1 MTISK
6 LQQLAEDDLGCLVKE
21 IVITVPSFFTNLQ
34 RKSMIDAD
42 TITGLDVL
50 QILNEG
56 SALAIHYAVE
66 KQVSRKKRILILDI
80 SAETVDVS
88 ICMLEKG
95 LCEVVATVGD
105 TSLGGVDFDNKIL
118 E

>member
-21 IVITVPSFFTNLQ
+21 IVINVPSFFTNLQ

-66 KQVSRKKRILILDI
+66 KQVSRNKRILILDI

-88 ICMLEKG
+88 ICMLEKE
-95 LCEVVATVGD
+95 LCEVVATAGD
-105 TSLGGVDFDNKIL
+105 TSLGGMNFDNKIL